1 MTVNT
6 FTDAELKAHNA
17 AIRSAALAEAVKVA
31 ETIGFRHKPKETNM
45 TVRHLNQIELAARWN
60 ISHRTLERWRWSG
73 EGPRFIKIG
82 GRVVYRLEDIEEF
95 EAVQLCKSTADKP
108 PGMVC
113 VPVEPTKEMC
123 EAAEAL
129 PAIDGV
135 NDLPLAKAGWSP
147 RAIQNLKRYRA
158 MLAAHGGKE

>member
-1 MTVNT
+1 MT
-6 FTDAELKAHNA
+6 DLRKM
-17 AIRSAALAEAVKVA
+17 AEAVKVA
-31 ETIGFRHKPKETNM
+31 EKAAAKYLKKAQEMYSDELIDRFRFASEACAWISAE
-45 TVRHLNQIELAARWN
+45 LNALAA
-60 ISHRTLERWRWSG
+60 T
-73 EGPRFIKIG
+73 
-82 GRVVYRLEDIEEF
+82 
-95 EAVQLCKSTADKP
+95 P

>member
-1 MTVNT
+1 MTTHT
-6 FTDAELKAHNA
+6 FTSDELATHNA
-17 AIRSAALAEAVKVA
+17 AIRSAALAEAVKKLQA
-31 ETIGFRHKPKETNM
+31 LHEYDKPACCDGHMCGCQGASVFDIVEFAI
-45 TVRHLNQIELAARWN
+45 RA
-60 ISHRTLERWRWSG
+60 IST
-73 EGPRFIKIG
+73 
-82 GRVVYRLEDIEEF
+82 
-95 EAVQLCKSTADKP
+95 TP

-158 MLAAHGGKE
+158 MLAAHGEKE